1 MPLKIEEL
9 ERKAKFNPIPQN
21 FFYLAEAYKD
31 ELNFEKAL
39 EACNKGLEKQPDSI
53 SGQILLAEIL
63 LKIGR
68 LDESITILKNIL
80 SRAPETTRAYR
91 ILYEACMQ
99 KRDFQGAKDAL
110 EKLFFFNPFDEEI
123 SQKLMEINRIIEKKE
138 VPKPLTLP
146 EEEPLLERGEVETK
160 EEKPVHSLPESPV
173 FEEAEEEFATKRIS
187 PEDVATMAR
196 EIKEK
201 EEEEEAF
208 VTPTMAEIYLK
219 QGLLDK
225 AIETYYKLYE
235 MKKEEVFLRKAK
247 ELEERVSKSSYY
259 SAYASLLEKLLER
272 ISQIKQSRS

>member
-9 ERKAKFNPIPQN
+9 ERRARFNPIPQN

-68 LDESITILKNIL
+68 LDESITILKNVL

-138 VPKPLTLP
+138 VPKLLTLP

-160 EEKPVHSLPESPV
+160 EEKLVHSLPESPV
-173 FEEAEEEFATKRIS
+173 FEEAEEEFVTKRIS

-247 ELEERVSKSSYY
+247 ELEEKVSKSSYY